1 MIHLRLLILALT
13 LTGLHSFAQDCNC
26 PKSKSCIYHTAILS
40 VCGNV
45 LDSAGTEKI
54 ISEFTVRS
62 GDSLL
67 VDQMH
72 NEGASFLFQKTR
84 TILVITEID
93 LEIRDGK
100 YIHPEKFSRTVVQ
113 LVKGKPVVFH
123 SKVEAVPLVARLRK
137 DFKKTTELY

>member
-1 MIHLRLLILALT
+1 MVNIRLLVLALT
-13 LTGLHSFAQDCNC
+13 LTGLQSFAQDCNC
-26 PKSKSCIYHTAILS
+26 PKPRSCIYNTGILA

-45 LDSAGTEKI
+45 LDSAGNDRI
-54 ISEFTVRS
+54 ISKFTVRS

-67 VDQMH
+67 VDQLN
-72 NEGASFLFQKTR
+72 NERATFLLHQTR

-93 LEIRDGK
+93 LEVKNGK
-100 YIHPEKFSRTVVQ
+100 YIYPEKYSRTVIQ

-123 SKVEAVPLVARLRK
+123 SSVDAIPIVAHLRK